1 MYMRVCAICAAAVLL
16 VSFTTTV
23 VGAPVGA
30 AVGAALAIGAPIQS
44 TAVPSERKAA
54 RVAVLPITGAIDEV
68 TLWSVDRRLRAV
80 SEGKYDAV
88 VFEIDTP
95 GGEVVAMLDICL
107 HIKSDAPGNTVAW
120 IKPKAYSAGTFIAL
134 SCREIVVAPGS
145 VFGDAAPIAVMPGVG
160 LMAMPTTER
169 AKQESPLLDQ
179 LDAAAARRGDD
190 TRLLQAF
197 VAVERELW
205 LIQRTSDG
213 ARRVADRAELELLGL
228 DGAVLPTRPTG
239 NLGAHPRTPAE
250 LPLTAADKGAWTI
263 IELIDTADRLLVV
276 QSDEAMRWGLAAAEV
291 KDDAALSAFFLAD
304 SVVRFPE
311 SWTETLVRFLISWPV
326 RILLIAI
333 FIVALIIEGL
343 HPGIG
348 VAGVIAAAMLVLLV
362 GAPSLLGL
370 AEWWEILLVVAG
382 IGLIGVEVMLLP
394 GTAIPG
400 IAGALCVLVGLV
412 ASFTGNDPT
421 SAGERAALLTASTT
435 TITGI
440 LLGAILTWFCSRW
453 FRETAIFKSA
463 VLSAAITGNHGA
475 PTRGEPALPVVGA
488 RCIADSDLRPSG
500 RARFGENFF
509 DAQSTGSYIDRGRAI
524 EVVSR
529 IGSTVIVDELHADR
543 DGNT

>member
-1 MYMRVCAICAAAVLL
+1 
-16 VSFTTTV
+16 
-23 VGAPVGA
+23 
-30 AVGAALAIGAPIQS
+30 
-44 TAVPSERKAA
+44 
-54 RVAVLPITGAIDEV
+54 
-68 TLWSVDRRLRAV
+68 
-80 SEGKYDAV
+80 
-88 VFEIDTP
+88 
-95 GGEVVAMLDICL
+95 
-107 HIKSDAPGNTVAW
+107 
-120 IKPKAYSAGTFIAL
+120 
-134 SCREIVVAPGS
+134 

-160 LMAMPTTER
+160 LMPMSTTER

-179 LDAAAARRGDD
+179 LDADAARRGDD

-263 IELIDTADRLLVV
+263 VELIDTADRLLVV

-304 SVVRFPE
+304 AVVRFPE

-488 RCIADSDLRPSG
+488 RGIADSDLRPSG

-509 DAQSTGSYIDRGRAI
+509 DAQSTGSYIDCGRAI

-529 IGSTVIVDELHADR
+529 IGSTVIVEELRADR

>member
-1 MYMRVCAICAAAVLL
+1 
-16 VSFTTTV
+16 
-23 VGAPVGA
+23 
-30 AVGAALAIGAPIQS
+30 
-44 TAVPSERKAA
+44 
-54 RVAVLPITGAIDEV
+54 
-68 TLWSVDRRLRAV
+68 
-80 SEGKYDAV
+80 
-88 VFEIDTP
+88 
-95 GGEVVAMLDICL
+95 
-107 HIKSDAPGNTVAW
+107 
-120 IKPKAYSAGTFIAL
+120 
-134 SCREIVVAPGS
+134 
-145 VFGDAAPIAVMPGVG
+145 
-160 LMAMPTTER
+160 
-169 AKQESPLLDQ
+169 
-179 LDAAAARRGDD
+179 
-190 TRLLQAF
+190 
-197 VAVERELW
+197 
-205 LIQRTSDG
+205 
-213 ARRVADRAELELLGL
+213 
-228 DGAVLPTRPTG
+228 
-239 NLGAHPRTPAE
+239 
-250 LPLTAADKGAWTI
+250 
-263 IELIDTADRLLVV
+263 
-276 QSDEAMRWGLAAAEV
+276 MRWGLAAAEV

-304 SVVRFPE
+304 AVVRFPE

-463 VLSAAITGNHGA
+463 VLSAAITGNHGT

-488 RCIADSDLRPSG
+488 RGIADSDLRPSG

-529 IGSTVIVDELHADR
+529 IGSTVIVEEVHADR
-543 DGNT
+543 DGNA